1 MGISDRLVMSSAVD
15 DERIR
20 WARNALDWLFVNLD
34 DIRGGDDI
42 RSLTADVRITSGARK
57 LSPGPA
63 RWQAEVGNERVSSG
77 AESVDV
83 VDGIVLLKD
92 SDGTD
97 EVLLECAQ
105 EVHDQCVLTNNLA
118 KKES

>member
-1 MGISDRLVMSSAVD
+1 MGISDGLVMSSTVD
-15 DERIR
+15 DERVR
-20 WARNALDWLFVNLD
+20 WARNALNWLLVDLG

-42 RSLTADVRITSGARK
+42 RSLTADVRITRGARK

-63 RWQAEVGNERVSSG
+63 RRQAEVGNERVSSG

-83 VDGIVLLKD
+83 VNRIILLKD
-92 SDGTD
+92 SDGAD

-118 KKES
+118 R